1 MACDT
6 FIKIAQKCRRHFVQV
21 QAGEVTPFIEEILST
36 ISTIICDLQPQQV
49 HTFYEAVGYMISA
62 QNEKFV
68 QEPLI
73 ERYMLLPNQVWDDI
87 INQATRNVDVLKDPD
102 AVKQLANILKV
113 LVILFV
119 CFVSLYNLV
128 NTCFLFWFLDECS
141 SMQSI
146 GSPVRLTARSDLFGH
161 VERLQSHVGEHQW
174 CNCSQWRKRNQA
186 ATHQKYAFSKEG
198 NVKTH
203 LGLGVTFQR
212 SRTSI
217 GQLHPSI
224 TERGSV

>member
-6 FIKIAQKCRRHFVQV
+6 FIKIAQKCRRHFVHV

-113 LVILFV
+113 ILRP
-119 CFVSLYNLV
+119 L
-128 NTCFLFWFLDECS
+128 LFS
-141 SMQSI
+141 HNY
-146 GSPVRLTARSDLFGH
+146 GFG
-161 VERLQSHVGEHQW
+161 
-174 CNCSQWRKRNQA
+174 
-186 ATHQKYAFSKEG
+186 
-198 NVKTH
+198 
-203 LGLGVTFQR
+203 
-212 SRTSI
+212 
-217 GQLHPSI
+217 
-224 TERGSV
+224 

>member
-1 MACDT
+1 MFFIFWFQDMACDT

-21 QAGEVTPFIEEILST
+21 QAGEVTHFIEEILST

-113 LVILFV
+113 RCI
-119 CFVSLYNLV
+119 S
-128 NTCFLFWFLDECS
+128 
-141 SMQSI
+141 
-146 GSPVRLTARSDLFGH
+146 
-161 VERLQSHVGEHQW
+161 
-174 CNCSQWRKRNQA
+174 
-186 ATHQKYAFSKEG
+186 
-198 NVKTH
+198 
-203 LGLGVTFQR
+203 
-212 SRTSI
+212 
-217 GQLHPSI
+217 
-224 TERGSV
+224 

>member
-113 LVILFV
+113 LIGCDIAFHF
-119 CFVSLYNLV
+119 CFTIPNDYV
-128 NTCFLFWFLDECS
+128 F
-141 SMQSI
+141 
-146 GSPVRLTARSDLFGH
+146 
-161 VERLQSHVGEHQW
+161 
-174 CNCSQWRKRNQA
+174 
-186 ATHQKYAFSKEG
+186 
-198 NVKTH
+198 
-203 LGLGVTFQR
+203 
-212 SRTSI
+212 
-217 GQLHPSI
+217 
-224 TERGSV
+224 

>member
-6 FIKIAQKCRRHFVQV
+6 FIKIAQKCRRHFVHV

-113 LVILFV
+113 IPRPLLF
-119 CFVSLYNLV
+119 SHNY
-128 NTCFLFWFLDECS
+128 
-141 SMQSI
+141 
-146 GSPVRLTARSDLFGH
+146 GFG
-161 VERLQSHVGEHQW
+161 
-174 CNCSQWRKRNQA
+174 
-186 ATHQKYAFSKEG
+186 
-198 NVKTH
+198 
-203 LGLGVTFQR
+203 
-212 SRTSI
+212 
-217 GQLHPSI
+217 
-224 TERGSV
+224 

>member
-113 LVILFV
+113 LIGCDIAFHFCCTIPNDYV
-119 CFVSLYNLV
+119 
-128 NTCFLFWFLDECS
+128 FLTD
-141 SMQSI
+141 
-146 GSPVRLTARSDLFGH
+146 
-161 VERLQSHVGEHQW
+161 
-174 CNCSQWRKRNQA
+174 KR
-186 ATHQKYAFSKEG
+186 EG
-198 NVKTH
+198 V
-203 LGLGVTFQR
+203 
-212 SRTSI
+212 
-217 GQLHPSI
+217 
-224 TERGSV
+224 